1 VAKGPEAYRTI
12 SEAADILGVGQ
23 HVLRFWESRFA
34 FVRPMKTAGGRR
46 FYRPRDLAMLAEIR
60 RLLHDEGYTIKG
72 VQKRH
77 REQGLLSRDEAV
89 TPSAAAP
96 PPKAPAQVV
105 QSDLEAMLGELLTV
119 KARLE
124 AVLGP
129 PPRGPSD
136 GSSGSRQDA
145 ES

>member
-12 SEAADILGVGQ
+12 SEAADIVGVGQ
-23 HVLRFWESRFA
+23 HVLRFWETRFA

-77 REQGLLSRDEAV
+77 REQGLLSHEEA
-89 TPSAAAP
+89 AAAP
-96 PPKAPAQVV
+96 PTAPAEAL

-124 AVLGP
+124 ALLGP
-129 PPRGPSD
+129 QPRGPSD
-136 GSSGSRQDA
+136 ESSGSRQDA